1 MTEFLQTT
9 YWDNTVLSYLIAAGI
24 ILLGFLIVR
33 MFRNKILNR
42 LKKWSEKTENTIDDY
57 VVAGVERFGL
67 PILNFGIFYV
77 GIRTLHISP
86 FGEKVLHALVVSVLT
101 FYAVK
106 LVSSTIR
113 LALESYT
120 RKQEGGEEKVKQ
132 LKGVMVVFNIL
143 LWSLGLV
150 FLFSN
155 LGYDVTAII
164 TGMGIGGIAIALAA
178 QNILGDLFN
187 YFVIFFDRPF
197 EIGDLIVVD
206 NKTGHVEYI
215 GIKTTRLK
223 SLSGEQ
229 IIISNSDLTNSRV
242 HNFKRLERRRIVF
255 TLGVTYQTSAENLK
269 IIPDLIRTIII
280 DQPDAEI
287 DRCHFANYGDF
298 SLNFETVYFVNAPDY
313 VRYMDIQQAINLRI
327 FEEFTQR
334 GISFAYPTQTL
345 FIEKP

>member
-1 MTEFLQTT
+1 MTELLQTA
-9 YWDNTVLSYLIAAGI
+9 YWGNTFQSYLTSAGI
-24 ILLGFLIVR
+24 ILFGFLIVR
-33 MFRNKILNR
+33 LFRKKILNR
-42 LKKWSEKTENTIDDY
+42 LKKWSAQTENTIDDY

-67 PILNFGIFYV
+67 PMLNFGIFYL
-77 GIRTLHISP
+77 GIRALHFSA
-86 FGEKVLHALVVSVLT
+86 FGEKVLHAFVVSGIT
-101 FYAVK
+101 FYVVK

-132 LKGVMVVFNIL
+132 LKGIMVVFNIL

-255 TLGVTYQTSAENLK
+255 SLGVTYQTSAEQLK
-269 IIPDLIRTIII
+269 VIPDIIRSIIV
-280 DQPDAEI
+280 DQPDADI
-287 DRCHFANYGDF
+287 DRCHFAKYGDF

-313 VRYMDIQQAINLRI
+313 NRYMDIQQAINLRI
-327 FEEFTQR
+327 FEEFSKR
-334 GISFAYPTQTL
+334 GIEFAYPTQTL